1 MYFEFTT
8 CDCTNGVS
16 NECQFLE
23 NTNCLANV
31 LKSSKFVEN
40 RWKSRK
46 SIIRDFNKISYLWH
60 QTTKKCE
67 GFAEFCLKNI
77 WDTCK
82 HHTMVLSLFTT
93 VFGFHMKKSSFRDK
107 IIIEFREFR
116 ENRWKSM
123 KIDDRKFRNHDLSRK
138 VIVVDIVHDSC
149 QPAIS
154 LKVCAFHNTSGNI
167 PVFWSDSRSGFG
179 SPLPEGQLWQHYL

>member
-1 MYFEFTT
+1 MCNRLIYALVDQHKKLTRGFPEIVIFHNHRFWSDFHRFSSIFVDFKRFSKFWKSILKNNEFEFWSLNFAGRIYFEFTT

-16 NECQFLE
+16 TECQLLK

-46 SIIRDFNKISYLWH
+46 SIIGDFNKISYLWH

-67 GFAEFCLKNI
+67 GFAEFCLRNI

-82 HHTMVLSLFTT
+82 HHTMVLSLFTA
-93 VFGFHMKKSSFRDK
+93 VFGFHIKK
-107 IIIEFREFR
+107 I
-116 ENRWKSM
+116 
-123 KIDDRKFRNHDLSRK
+123 KF
-138 VIVVDIVHDSC
+138 
-149 QPAIS
+149 P
-154 LKVCAFHNTSGNI
+154 
-167 PVFWSDSRSGFG
+167 W
-179 SPLPEGQLWQHYL
+179 